1 MLRLGGQRFMAAA
14 AAAARQPGPIS
25 TSMHLKLTEAL
36 KPVSLA
42 IQNDSHK
49 HAGHSGNPTGAPD
62 AETHFTVTVVSS
74 AFEGKNSVARHRMV
88 YQLLQAEIDAG
99 VHALALKT
107 KTPAEAGLQ

>member
-1 MLRLGGQRFMAAA
+1 MAAA
-14 AAAARQPGPIS
+14 AAAARQPGPVA
-25 TSMHLKLTEAL
+25 TSMQLKLMEGL
-36 KPVSLA
+36 KPISLA

-62 AETHFTVTVVSS
+62 AETHFTVTIVSS
-74 AFEGKNSVARHRMV
+74 AFEGKSSVTRHRMV

-107 KTPAEAGLQ
+107 KTPAEMGLKLS